1 MPLLVPPLLATLLS
15 SPLTLAVLGSTPK
28 PRVPQLGSQGSDG
41 GLVVK
46 PAAAEPTSYQ
56 NGGAMEPALAER
68 ESGAAVQNGGAME
81 PALAER
87 ESGAAVASMTNATSA
102 HDQRNASVDAMDD
115 GQLSRRLAFER
126 LAPAERLTSAQEE
139 HTRSWLETQQPSDSF
154 SAAAAT
160 DAASPSNSSSAA
172 AATDA
177 AAPSNSSSAAATDA
191 AAADTGWNLLRR
203 GTDSDPSTPGSVF
216 HRRARD
222 QLSRERT
229 HSWLHDQQPSSSAAS
244 SVYAASSTGA
254 SEPATPES
262 LFRRRAREQLSRA
275 FTADDVGCGSA
286 SPGRWGAAA
295 SAAAAGGSPASSVAG
310 SAHSQPS
317 AGAAGA
323 KLVRRFSFA
332 SGEAAKVRAAKAWAE
347 AAEAPPQPSTDAAVT
362 GRLVRRFSFA
372 SGEAAKVRAA
382 KARAAAEAASS
393 PKLDNGRKLFAAVKR
408 GQLPMVREALA
419 CAECD
424 VNCHDHER
432 NTPLHWAVKLDDAQ
446 SLTLLLTHAGRGHDL
461 DVNRANARGET
472 ALHLAA
478 GGGQHRL
485 VRELWRQPA
494 LKPELR
500 DKDGH
505 TAHRL
510 AVRGSHSELAKLLA
524 AGRWGAPANRWGE
537 VGASRRKL
545 KGAVGAVVALQKAGG
560 WNSEREEAPEG
571 AAVAA
576 ARARAAVAARAAAA
590 AAAAAS
596 ATPESAAAV
605 ASAASASA
613 QRAAAASAAMPPAAA
628 AAAAAAAE
636 AKAAAAA
643 ATAAAAAEAAAKAEA
658 QAAAAVAAAS
668 VAIRRA
674 SASAAAAAAAAVVL
688 PAAAMAAALPAPL
701 ELRRRRSSSSTSSSS
716 EMGDSDLGRDAP
728 QAAVDFMAAWTR
740 AGSPPGSPQ
749 HSVPASPKCP

>member
-1 MPLLVPPLLATLLS
+1 M
-15 SPLTLAVLGSTPK
+15 
-28 PRVPQLGSQGSDG
+28 
-41 GLVVK
+41 
-46 PAAAEPTSYQ
+46 
-56 NGGAMEPALAER
+56 
-68 ESGAAVQNGGAME
+68 
-81 PALAER
+81 
-87 ESGAAVASMTNATSA
+87 
-102 HDQRNASVDAMDD
+102 
-115 GQLSRRLAFER
+115 
-126 LAPAERLTSAQEE
+126 
-139 HTRSWLETQQPSDSF
+139 
-154 SAAAAT
+154 
-160 DAASPSNSSSAA
+160 
-172 AATDA
+172 
-177 AAPSNSSSAAATDA
+177 
-191 AAADTGWNLLRR
+191 
-203 GTDSDPSTPGSVF
+203 
-216 HRRARD
+216 
-222 QLSRERT
+222 
-229 HSWLHDQQPSSSAAS
+229 
-244 SVYAASSTGA
+244 
-254 SEPATPES
+254 
-262 LFRRRAREQLSRA
+262 
-275 FTADDVGCGSA
+275 
-286 SPGRWGAAA
+286 
-295 SAAAAGGSPASSVAG
+295 
-310 SAHSQPS
+310 
-317 AGAAGA
+317 
-323 KLVRRFSFA
+323 RRFSFA

-576 ARARAAVAARAAAA
+576 ARARAAVATAAAA
-590 AAAAAS
+590 W
-596 ATPESAAAV
+596 
-605 ASAASASA
+605 
-613 QRAAAASAAMPPAAA
+613 
-628 AAAAAAAE
+628 
-636 AKAAAAA
+636 AAA
-643 ATAAAAAEAAAKAEA
+643 ATVAAAWVAADRAAAAEAAWAVVAR
-658 QAAAAVAAAS
+658 AAAARALVMWAVATAAG
-668 VAIRRA
+668 AMG
-674 SASAAAAAAAAVVL
+674 
-688 PAAAMAAALPAPL
+688 AMAGEEARKAA
-701 ELRRRRSSSSTSSSS
+701 
-716 EMGDSDLGRDAP
+716 
-728 QAAVDFMAAWTR
+728 
-740 AGSPPGSPQ
+740 
-749 HSVPASPKCP
+749 

>member
-28 PRVPQLGSQGSDG
+28 PRVPRLGSQGSDG

-46 PAAAEPTSYQ
+46 PAEPTSYQ

-126 LAPAERLTSAQEE
+126 LAPAQRLTSAQEE
-139 HTRSWLETQQPSDSF
+139 HTRSWLETQQPSDSS

-160 DAASPSNSSSAA
+160 DAASPSNSSSA
-172 AATDA
+172 
-177 AAPSNSSSAAATDA
+177 AAATDA

-275 FTADDVGCGSA
+275 STAGDVSCGTA
-286 SPGRWGAAA
+286 SPGKWGAAA

-310 SAHSQPS
+310 SAHSQPL

-576 ARARAAVAARAAAA
+576 ARATAVAARAAAA
-590 AAAAAS
+590 AATAAS

-605 ASAASASA
+605 ASAASAAA
-613 QRAAAASAAMPPAAA
+613 QRAAAASAAMPPVAA

-643 ATAAAAAEAAAKAEA
+643 ATAAAAAEAAAKAQA
-658 QAAAAVAAAS
+658 AAAAAVAAAS

-688 PAAAMAAALPAPL
+688 PTAAMAAALPAPL

-749 HSVPASPKCP
+749 HSVPASPKHL

>member
-1 MPLLVPPLLATLLS
+1 M
-15 SPLTLAVLGSTPK
+15 
-28 PRVPQLGSQGSDG
+28 
-41 GLVVK
+41 
-46 PAAAEPTSYQ
+46 
-56 NGGAMEPALAER
+56 
-68 ESGAAVQNGGAME
+68 
-81 PALAER
+81 
-87 ESGAAVASMTNATSA
+87 
-102 HDQRNASVDAMDD
+102 
-115 GQLSRRLAFER
+115 
-126 LAPAERLTSAQEE
+126 
-139 HTRSWLETQQPSDSF
+139 
-154 SAAAAT
+154 
-160 DAASPSNSSSAA
+160 
-172 AATDA
+172 
-177 AAPSNSSSAAATDA
+177 
-191 AAADTGWNLLRR
+191 
-203 GTDSDPSTPGSVF
+203 
-216 HRRARD
+216 
-222 QLSRERT
+222 
-229 HSWLHDQQPSSSAAS
+229 
-244 SVYAASSTGA
+244 
-254 SEPATPES
+254 
-262 LFRRRAREQLSRA
+262 
-275 FTADDVGCGSA
+275 
-286 SPGRWGAAA
+286 
-295 SAAAAGGSPASSVAG
+295 
-310 SAHSQPS
+310 
-317 AGAAGA
+317 
-323 KLVRRFSFA
+323 RRFSFA

-605 ASAASASA
+605 ASAASAAA
-613 QRAAAASAAMPPAAA
+613 QRAAAASAAMPPVAA

-658 QAAAAVAAAS
+658 EAAAAHLERSAVLRLGVRLERGQHGGVEGLEVDFSISVSLVAVCPGRLVALAHHVLKLELGALVTQGLHEGLQVLRLDGTVAAL
-668 VAIRRA
+668 VEERER
-674 SASAAAAAAAAVVL
+674 L
-688 PAAAMAAALPAPL
+688 L
-701 ELRRRRSSSSTSSSS
+701 ELRHLLLRHLLRASGHHERRGHGQTL
-716 EMGDSDLGRDAP
+716 GQKDQTTFLGRQLWDGW
-728 QAAVDFMAAWTR
+728 F
-740 AGSPPGSPQ
+740 
-749 HSVPASPKCP
+749 ASGCVKEIKVQ